1 MYLTSPLIRERAFL
15 WEKGCNQKKDTI
27 KRNMMRIMIPLIGQ
41 KLEPIKKR
49 KSEYSSFQFK
59 DR

>member
-15 WEKGCNQKKDTI
+15 WEKETHRKKDTI
-27 KRNMMRIMIPLIGQ
+27 KRNMMRIMIPLIGLKQ
-41 KLEPIKKR
+41 EPIKKR
-49 KSEYSSFQFK
+49 KSESSSFQFK